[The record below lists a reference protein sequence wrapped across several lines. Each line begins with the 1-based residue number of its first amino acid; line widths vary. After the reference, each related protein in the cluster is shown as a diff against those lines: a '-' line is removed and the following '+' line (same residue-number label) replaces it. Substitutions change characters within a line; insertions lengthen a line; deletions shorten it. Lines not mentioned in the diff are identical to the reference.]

1 MQVTDVAPRTQG
13 EHGSRRAM
21 ILTTGLFF
29 LWGMANNLNDVLI
42 AHFRQVFSLSDFQSG
57 LVQSAFY
64 LGYFCFAIPAA
75 LAAERLGYKATVI
88 LGLLLFGGG
97 ALLFL
102 PASIQ
107 LSYGFFLFALFV
119 IASGLAFLE
128 TAANPMVAVMGA
140 ADNSA
145 QRLNL
150 AQAFNPLG
158 SIAGVA
164 LGASLI
170 LSDGQPHNTAAGAAA
185 VRLPYLGIAL
195 VVLGWAAVLAVTR
208 FPRPATEA
216 DGGRGPALAGYGA
229 LLRRRR
235 YMAGVAAQ
243 FFYVGAQVGI
253 WSYLIRYAE
262 SVLPG
267 IGTQKAAWLLTLSLA
282 IFMIGRFIGA
292 ALLARF
298 DGARLMTLFA
308 GINIALSLMA
318 VAGGVAGLVALVA
331 TSFFMSIMYPTIFVL
346 SLRGLGPLT
355 KAGASMIVMAI
366 IGGAVLTMAM
376 GLLSD
381 LAGTIRAAM
390 FVPALCFA
398 VVALYARA
406 ARSEGSA

>member
-1 MQVTDVAPRTQG
+1 MV
-13 EHGSRRAM
+13 
-21 ILTTGLFF
+21 LTTGLFF
-29 LWGMANNLNDVLI
+29 LWGVANNLNDVLI
-42 AHFRQVFSLSDFQSG
+42 AHFRHVFSLSDFQSG

-107 LSYGFFLFALFV
+107 LSYGFFLVALFV

-128 TAANPMVAVMGA
+128 TAANPMVAAMGPA
-140 ADNSA
+140 EGAA

-164 LGASLI
+164 LGATLI
-170 LSDGQPHNTAAGAAA
+170 LSDAPQQGVAGAAA
-185 VRLPYLGIAL
+185 VQLPYLGIAL
-195 VVLGWAAVLAVTR
+195 VVLVWAAVLTFTR
-208 FPRPATEA
+208 FPRAATQA
-216 DGGRGPALAGYGA
+216 DGSGGSALAGYGA
-229 LLRRRR
+229 LLRRPR

-262 SVLPG
+262 SVVPG
-267 IGTQKAAWLLTLSLA
+267 IGAQKAAWLLTLSLA
-282 IFMIGRFIGA
+282 LFMVGRFIGA
-292 ALLARF
+292 ALLSRS
-298 DGARLMTLFA
+298 DGARLMALFA
-308 GINIALSLMA
+308 GINIILSLVA
-318 VAGGVAGLVALVA
+318 VAGGIVGLAAVVA

-381 LAGTIRAAM
+381 LTGTIRAAM
-390 FVPALCFA
+390 LVPALCFA
-398 VVALYARA
+398 VVTLYARA
-406 ARSEGSA
+406 AWREGVA

>member
-1 MQVTDVAPRTQG
+1 MQVQGVAPRAMG
-13 EHGSRRAM
+13 ERRSRAAM
-21 ILTTGLFF
+21 VLTTGLFF

-42 AHFRQVFSLSDFQSG
+42 AHFRHVFSLSDFQSG

-88 LGLLLFGGG
+88 LGLILFGGG

-102 PASIQ
+102 PASMH

-140 ADNSA
+140 ADNAA

-164 LGASLI
+164 LGATFI
-170 LSDGQPHNTAAGAAA
+170 LSDGPGQGVAGVAA
-185 VRLPYLGIAL
+185 VQRPYLGIAL
-195 VVLGWAAVLAVTR
+195 VVLGWAMVLAFTH
-208 FPRPATEA
+208 FPRSATEA
-216 DGGRGPALAGYGA
+216 GSGDGPPSGAYGA
-229 LLRRRR
+229 LLRRPR
-235 YMAGVAAQ
+235 YLAGVAAQ

-262 SVLPG
+262 HAVPG
-267 IGTQKAAWLLTLSLA
+267 IGAQKAAWLLTLSLA
-282 IFMIGRFIGA
+282 LFMIGRFVGA
-292 ALLARF
+292 ALLAKV
-298 DGARLMTLFA
+298 DGARLMALFA
-308 GINIALSLMA
+308 AINIALSVVA
-318 VAGGVAGLVALVA
+318 VTGGMAGLAALVA
-331 TSFFMSIMYPTIFVL
+331 TSFFMSIMYPTIFAL
-346 SLRGLGPLT
+346 SLRDLGPLT

-381 LAGTIRAAM
+381 LTGTIRAAM
-390 FVPALCFA
+390 LVPALCFA
-398 VVALYARA
+398 VVLIYARA
-406 ARSEGSA
+406 ALRGGAR

>member
-1 MQVTDVAPRTQG
+1 MHMQDAGIDRSG
-13 EHGSRRAM
+13 RGAM
-21 ILTTGLFF
+21 VLTTGLFF

-42 AHFRQVFSLSDFQSG
+42 AHFRHVFSLTDFQSG

-102 PASIQ
+102 PASAQ

-128 TAANPMVAVMGA
+128 TAANPMVAVMGPAEGA
-140 ADNSA
+140 AR
-145 QRLNL
+145 RLNL

-170 LSDGQPHNTAAGAAA
+170 LSDAPMQGAAGAAA
-185 VRLPYLGIAL
+185 VRLPYLGIAAI
-195 VVLGWAAVLAVTR
+195 VLGWAALLVFTR
-208 FPRPATEA
+208 FPRAATQAEGSA
-216 DGGRGPALAGYGA
+216 GPALAGYGA
-229 LLRRRR
+229 LLRRPR

-262 SVLPG
+262 NMVPG
-267 IGTQKAAWLLTLSLA
+267 IGAQKAAWLLTLSLA
-282 IFMIGRFIGA
+282 IFMVGRFIGA

-298 DGARLMTLFA
+298 DGARLMALFA
-308 GINIALSLMA
+308 GINVALSLVA
-318 VAGGVAGLVALVA
+318 VAGGVAGLAAMVA

-381 LAGTIRAAM
+381 LTGTIRAAM
-390 FVPALCFA
+390 LVPALCFA

-406 ARSEGSA
+406 ARREGAA